1 MSAFAARFGN
11 LRWLWVSL
19 LVIALDQLT
28 KIIASNMLQMHQSIA
43 VFPLFN
49 FTLAHNTGAAFS
61 FLSDA
66 GGWQRWFFTLI
77 AITVSAVIA
86 LWLKRLRGEQ
96 PWLSIALT
104 LILGGAIGNVWD
116 RMTLGY
122 VIDFLDFYY
131 GEWHWPA
138 FNVADSA
145 ITVGAVMLA
154 IDAVFLE
161 KARAR
166 AENQS

>member
-1 MSAFAARFGN
+1 MSEFGARLGN
-11 LRWLWVSL
+11 LRWLWISVV
-19 LVIALDQLT
+19 VIALDQLT
-28 KIIASNMLQMHQSIA
+28 KIIATQTLQMHQPVA

-61 FLSDA
+61 FLSEA

-77 AITVSAVIA
+77 AIVVSTVIA
-86 LWLKRLRGEQ
+86 VWLKRLRGDQ
-96 PWLSIALT
+96 VWLSVALT

-131 GEWHWPA
+131 GDWHWPA

-145 ITVGAVMLA
+145 ITVGAIMLA
-154 IDAVFLE
+154 IDALFLE

-166 AENQS
+166 AESGS